1 MRLSVLVPVFNE
13 RDTVLDVLEAVK
25 ATGIVSEIVVVD
37 DGSTDGTRDVLGQL
51 DDDEVVRVIFHEK
64 NAGKGAALR
73 TAMRAATGEVLLIQD
88 ADLEYHPRQY
98 PKLLAPI
105 EAGETDV
112 VYGSRFLAGDPAGIL
127 KSSLFANKLLTF
139 MTNVLFRNSLTDME
153 TCYKVFRREVLDG
166 MFLRANRFDF
176 EPEFTAKVL
185 KRGIR
190 IHEVPV
196 EFSPRA
202 YEEGKKIGAWD
213 GVQAVWALLR
223 YRFVD

>member
-37 DGSTDGTRDVLGQL
+37 DGSTDGTREVLGQME
-51 DDDEVVRVIFHEK
+51 DDQVVRVIFHEK

-73 TAMRAATGEVLLIQD
+73 TAMQAATGEVLLIQD

-105 EAGETDV
+105 EAGEADV
-112 VYGSRFLAGDPAGIL
+112 VYGSRFLAGDPEGIL
-127 KSSLFANKLLTF
+127 RSSLFANKLLTF

-166 MFLRANRFDF
+166 ISLRANRFDF

-185 KRGIR
+185 KRGIL

-213 GVQAVWALLR
+213 GVQAVWALVR
-223 YRFVD
+223 YRLAD

>member
-13 RDTVLDVLEAVK
+13 RDTVLDVLAAVK

-37 DGSTDGTRDVLGQL
+37 DGSTDGTREMLGKL
-51 DDDEVVRVIFHEK
+51 EDDGVVCVVFHEK

-73 TAMRAATGEVLLIQD
+73 TAMQAATGEVLLIQD

-105 EAGETDV
+105 EAGEADV
-112 VYGSRFLAGDPAGIL
+112 VYGSRFLAGVPEGIL
-127 KSSLFANKLLTF
+127 RSSLFANKLLTF

-166 MFLRANRFDF
+166 MSLRANRFDF

-213 GVQAVWALLR
+213 GVQAVWALIR
-223 YRFVD
+223 YRLTD

>member
-1 MRLSVLVPVFNE
+1 MKLSVLVPVYNE
-13 RDTVLDVLEAVK
+13 RDTVLDVLDAVRSTRL
-25 ATGIVSEIVVVD
+25 ASEIVVVD
-37 DGSTDGTRDVLGQL
+37 DGSTDGTRALLKDLE
-51 DDDEVVRVIFHEK
+51 DKSVVRVLFHEQ

-73 TAMRAATGEVLLIQD
+73 TAMQAATGDILLIQD

-98 PKLLAPI
+98 SKLLAPI

-112 VYGSRFLAGDPAGIL
+112 VYGSRFLAGDPEGIL
-127 KSSLFANKLLTF
+127 KSSLFANKLLTI
-139 MTNVLFRNSLTDME
+139 MTNALFRNSLTDME

-166 MFLRANRFDF
+166 ISLRANRFDF
-176 EPEFTAKVL
+176 EPEFTAKIL

-190 IHEVPV
+190 IVEVPV

-202 YEEGKKIGAWD
+202 YAEGKKIGTWD

-223 YRFVD
+223 YRLAD